1 MKNHTV
7 NSTVNKKRSLTPIAT
22 ALACCFSS
30 VLVTPSAMAS
40 PWLEANDPFLR
51 SSLLL
56 LSDSGVIAS
65 PTNQYP
71 LRWSLFGD
79 DITNNDV
86 SHDLSVTQA
95 QRELRY
101 SMNSAKLNRGQRSAK
116 FIASNE
122 EAPSTGF
129 GQFSKDKWGASASY
143 EYLDTSYAFRVT
155 TGYSSYQGEEEIRW
169 DDSYLSL
176 NLGAWLFSIGTLDR
190 WWGQGWQHNLILGS
204 YAKAAPD
211 ISASY
216 NGQNK
221 LLGVWN
227 IETFIAKPDNAEFNY
242 HNATRLVSKPFSF
255 FEYGLTYQV
264 WFDSNNSSDS
274 GDSTKQAAVDAK
286 VTLPSINFSNDD
298 ADNQTKLYHSVYAE
312 FASTEDTTELGALL
326 LGWSGSVNIEGQTVR
341 LVLESQQSTS
351 EHEAS
356 FNANT
361 KGYPSTHLSVANTT
375 YDIDN
380 SYSVALYVQMSND
393 HNVSLSYQQ
402 SEWNDTQNSQ
412 STTTQAHYRLPA
424 ASGMV
429 HLGLGYTQTKT
440 TTSDDQINASLGYEF
455 RF

>member
-1 MKNHTV
+1 MHTV
-7 NSTVNKKRSLTPIAT
+7 MSHCANKKIRLTPIAT
-22 ALACCFSS
+22 ALACCLSS
-30 VLVTPSAMAS
+30 LLVTPSAVAS

-51 SSLLL
+51 SSLVI
-56 LSDSGVIAS
+56 LSDSGVISS

-79 DITNNDV
+79 DITNNEV
-86 SHDLSVTQA
+86 SHDVSVALA
-95 QRELRY
+95 QREVRY
-101 SMNSAKLNRGQRSAK
+101 SMNSAKLNRGQSSTK
-116 FIASNE
+116 FVASNE

-211 ISASY
+211 ISVSY
-216 NGQNK
+216 IGQNK
-221 LLGVWN
+221 LFGVWN
-227 IETFIAKPDNAEFNY
+227 IETLVAKPDDAEFNY
-242 HNATRLVSKPFSF
+242 HNATRFVSKPFSF

-264 WFDSNNSSDS
+264 WFDNTNSSRSD
-274 GDSTKQAAVDAK
+274 DNIKQAAVDAK
-286 VTLPSINFSNDD
+286 LTLPSINVSNYGDES
-298 ADNQTKLYHSVYAE
+298 QTKVYHSVYAE
-312 FASTEDTTELGALL
+312 LASTEDTTELGALL

-351 EHEAS
+351 EHKAL
-356 FNANT
+356 FNAN
-361 KGYPSTHLSVANTT
+361 ST
-375 YDIDN
+375 YDMDN

-402 SEWNDTQNSQ
+402 SEWNDTQSRHHSQ
-412 STTTQAHYRLPA
+412 SNTTQANYRLPA

-429 HLGLGYTQTKT
+429 HLGLGYTQMNT

>member
-1 MKNHTV
+1 MILKNRFGKYLIMHTV
-7 NSTVNKKRSLTPIAT
+7 MAIYTNKKRSLTPIAA
-22 ALACCFSS
+22 ALACCYSAITFMA
-30 VLVTPSAMAS
+30 TPAMAS

-51 SSLLL
+51 SSLQV
-56 LSDSGVIAS
+56 LSDSGVISS

-79 DITNNDV
+79 DIVNNDT
-86 SHDLSVTQA
+86 SHDLSVTLA
-95 QRELRY
+95 QREVRY
-101 SMNSAKLNRGQRSAK
+101 SMNSAKLNRGQSSAK
-116 FIASNE
+116 FVASNE

-155 TGYSSYQGEEEIRW
+155 TGYSNYQGEEEIRW

-176 NLGAWLFSIGTLDR
+176 NLGAWLFSIGTVDR

-204 YAKAAPD
+204 YAKADPD

-216 NGQNK
+216 IGKNRV
-221 LLGVWN
+221 LGVWN
-227 IETFIAKPDNAEFNY
+227 IETVVAKPDDAEFNY
-242 HNATRLVSKPFSF
+242 HSATRLVSKPFSF

-274 GDSTKQAAVDAK
+274 DDNIKQAAVDAK
-286 VTLPSINFSNDD
+286 LTLPSINVSNDS
-298 ADNQTKLYHSVYAE
+298 AEEQTHVYHSVYAE
-312 FASTEDTTELGALL
+312 LASTENTTELGALL

-351 EHEAS
+351 EHEAA
-356 FNANT
+356 FNANSS
-361 KGYPSTHLSVANTT
+361 YAV
-375 YDIDN
+375 DN
-380 SYSVALYVQMSND
+380 SYSVALYVQMGND

-402 SEWNDTQNSQ
+402 SEWDDTQSSQ
-412 STTTQAHYRLPA
+412 SKTTQANYRLPA

-429 HLGLGYTQTKT
+429 HLGLGYTQMNT
-440 TTSDDQINASLGYEF
+440 TTDDDQINASLGYEF

>member
-1 MKNHTV
+1 
-7 NSTVNKKRSLTPIAT
+7 
-22 ALACCFSS
+22 
-30 VLVTPSAMAS
+30 
-40 PWLEANDPFLR
+40 
-51 SSLLL
+51 
-56 LSDSGVIAS
+56 
-65 PTNQYP
+65 
-71 LRWSLFGD
+71 LFGD

-155 TGYSSYQGEEEIRW
+155 SGYSSYQDEEEIRW

-216 NGQNK
+216 IGQNK
-221 LLGVWN
+221 LFGVWN
-227 IETFIAKPDNAEFNY
+227 IETFVAKPDDAEFNY

-264 WFDSNNSSDS
+264 WFDNTNSSNSDDS
-274 GDSTKQAAVDAK
+274 IKQAAVDAK
-286 VTLPSINFSNDD
+286 LTLPSINFSNDGD
-298 ADNQTKLYHSVYAE
+298 EKQTKVYHSVYAE
-312 FASTEDTTELGALL
+312 LASTEDTTELGALL

-351 EHEAS
+351 EHKAS
-356 FNANT
+356 FNAN
-361 KGYPSTHLSVANTT
+361 ST
-375 YDIDN
+375 YDMDN

-402 SEWNDTQNSQ
+402 SEWNDTQSSHHSESN
-412 STTTQAHYRLPA
+412 TTQANYRLPA

-429 HLGLGYTQTKT
+429 HLGLGYTQMNT